1 MSGANN
7 VKMQVENSVFFYL
20 FISVTWIMPAA
31 LC

>member
-20 FISVTWIMPAA
+20 FISVT
-31 LC
+31 